1 MEKVS
6 DEKTK
11 PDDTDGY
18 LGTILYR
25 EFYSSKELFYQLPRR
40 LFKKDT
46 VSEWCERK
54 KEEYIDVLQV
64 LEDYT
69 S

>member
-6 DEKTK
+6 DEKTTK

-40 LFKKDT
+40 LFKK
-46 VSEWCERK
+46 R
-54 KEEYIDVLQV
+54 Q
-64 LEDYT
+64 
-69 S
+69 